1 MRVFAILTSALLVL
15 AACGPAA
22 GPAASASP
30 TARASAAASAAP
42 AATPAATT
50 AAPPDVAAFYRG
62 KTVTVL
68 IGYDAGGGYD
78 TYARTLAAHLGKQ
91 IPGTPT
97 VIVQNMP
104 GAGSILSAN
113 HLFSA
118 APKDGTMIGTFGR
131 GLPYT
136 ELMAQPEAK
145 FKSAEF
151 NWIGSMNDE
160 VSICIARTDSPI
172 KKFDDLLTT
181 PLKIG
186 ATGPDDDTGF
196 FPRFLNGL
204 LGTKFQLVTGYKG
217 GNDVNLALE
226 RGEIQGRCGFSWSSI
241 VSTKPQWLKDKFV
254 TILVQM
260 SLAKHPDIPKDVPL
274 IMDYAK
280 TDEQRQLFE
289 VIFSRQTMGRPFTA
303 PPGVP
308 AERVAALRT
317 AFDKTMADPAF
328 KADADKAKQE
338 LNPKSGADI
347 QKIIAKIFTTPQA
360 QRDKLKQ
367 IIEGK

>member
-1 MRVFAILTSALLVL
+1 MRVFAMLTTALVVL

-22 GPAASASP
+22 SPGQPA
-30 TARASAAASAAP
+30 TGAP
-42 AATPAATT
+42 ATTPAAAAT
-50 AAPPDVAAFYRG
+50 AAATPDVAAFYRG
-62 KTVTVL
+62 KTVTILV
-68 IGYDAGGGYD
+68 GYGPGGGYD
-78 TYARTLAAHLGKQ
+78 TYARTLAAHLGTQ
-91 IPGTPT
+91 IPGNPT

-113 HLFSA
+113 HLFTA

-136 ELMAQPEAK
+136 ELIGQPEAK

-160 VSICIARTDSPI
+160 VSVCVARSDAPV
-172 KKFDDLLTT
+172 KKFADVFTT

-204 LGTKFQLVTGYKG
+204 LGTKFELVTGYKG

-226 RGEIQGRCGFSWSSI
+226 RGEIQGRCGFSWSSL

-254 TILVQM
+254 TLLVQM

-289 VIFSRQTMGRPFTA
+289 VIFSRQTMGRPFAA

-328 KADADKAKQE
+328 KADAAKAKQE
-338 LNPKSGADI
+338 LNPKSGAEI

-360 QRDKLKQ
+360 QIDKLKQ
-367 IIEGK
+367 IVAGK